1 MLWQIG
7 RYSVLIGCIGSLW
20 GLFMIIVLCLPQ
32 AYPYT
37 TNNFNYSPHML
48 GSILIYALLSWFY
61 SARRWFKCTIVNQEL
76 MGEISS
82 GSVVEQ
88 SSVDEY
94 SSLLHCISFVD
105 NEHPINR
112 IIGRSKLETRTISF
126 TIE

>member
-1 MLWQIG
+1 MLRQIG

-37 TNNFNYSPHML
+37 TINFNYSPHML

-76 MGEISS
+76 MGEINF

-88 SSVDEY
+88 SSVDHRVTDAE
-94 SSLLHCISFVD
+94 SSEEMVVFSPMSFPISG
-105 NEHPINR
+105 I
-112 IIGRSKLETRTISF
+112 
-126 TIE
+126 